1 MTERYATR
9 CLWTEYAMLSLE
21 KFPFFESSIVIII
34 YALIFLFNS
43 QIDEV
48 QND

>member
-21 KFPFFESSIVIII
+21 KFPFFKSSIVIII